1 MATHK
6 TIHLDLQD
14 VWDLLDEIRSVST
27 EVHMRQLD
35 EGPFHL
41 VVEDGRDT
49 DNDAAKAR
57 TARELLR
64 AAEFAGLLSGELH
77 ALYWRLKGQD
87 DPREGK
93 E

>member
-6 TIHLDLQD
+6 RVELDTQAA
-14 VWDLLDEIRSVST
+14 WDLLDEIRSVCS

-35 EGPFHL
+35 EGPFRL
-41 VVEDGRDT
+41 MVVDGRDT
-49 DNDAAKAR
+49 DNDTTKAR

-64 AAEFAGLLSGELH
+64 AAELAGLLSGELH
-77 ALYWRLKGQD
+77 ALYWQLKGRD
-87 DPREGK
+87 DPREGR